1 MPDNATTLT
10 AFAIVGGLFA
20 LICLVAGVCSW
31 LDDHGYL

>member
-31 LDDHGYL
+31 LDDRGWL